1 MNQKSH
7 KPFHFKQFTLNQKFA
22 AMKIG
27 TDGILLGAWANCQ
40 DCKHM
45 IDVGTGTGVIALMLA
60 QKNSNAKIDA
70 IEIDHD
76 AIKDAKRNFET
87 SPWKNRLTLIHK
99 DFSKWNNKNRY
110 DLIISNPP
118 FFKNSL
124 KPNEESRAIARHVN
138 SLNSKSLSKFA
149 FTQLSSNG
157 RVYLI
162 APIHQLNEIKI
173 HFFEN
178 HLYPTR
184 VCLVKPK
191 PYKEPH
197 RVLLEFRREKIEP
210 VVDTIVI
217 ENDTRHD
224 YTDDYKKLT
233 REFYTIF

>member
-1 MNQKSH
+1 MNQKTH
-7 KPFHFKQFTLNQKFA
+7 KPFHFKQFKLNQEFA

-27 TDGILLGAWANCQ
+27 ADGILLGAWANCQ
-40 DCKHM
+40 DYKHI

-60 QKNSNAKIDA
+60 QKNINAKIDA
-70 IEIDHD
+70 VEIDHN

-87 SPWKNRLTLIHK
+87 SPWKKRLTLIHEN
-99 DFSKWNNKNRY
+99 FSKWNNKRKY

-124 KPNEESRAIARHVN
+124 KPNDYSRAIAKHVE

-149 FTQLSSNG
+149 SNQLSSNG
-157 RVYLI
+157 KLCLI
-162 APIHQLNEIKI
+162 APFDQLNETKI
-173 HFFEN
+173 HFLEN
-178 HLYPTR
+178 HFHFSK

-197 RVLLEFRREKIEP
+197 RVLLEFKREKTEP
-210 VVDTIVI
+210 SVHTIVI
-217 ENDTRHD
+217 ENDNRHE
-224 YTDDYKKLT
+224 YSDDYKKLT